1 MLNLLTSFSFLL
13 PIVYSYYRICPEFTL
28 GSILCLIS
36 SLSYH
41 GGNMIIS
48 NHHIISILRYLD
60 ITIVNFCIIYF
71 TLLCGYIHKLLIYV
85 IIAIIYCF
93 TVYVFNKSSALLH
106 SSIHIV
112 SNIGICFLIEIC
124 YNVDE
129 CLICKKLCNQ
139 V

>member
-13 PIVYSYYRICPEFTL
+13 PIVYSYYRVCPMFIL

-36 SLSYH
+36 SLFYH
-41 GGNMIIS
+41 GGKIIIS
-48 NHHIISILRYLD
+48 NHNIISIIRYID
-60 ITIVNFCIIYF
+60 IAIVNFCIIYF
-71 TLLCGYIHKLLIYV
+71 TLLCAYIHKLLIYV

-93 TVYVFNKSSALLH
+93 TIYVFNKSSELLH

-124 YNVDE
+124 YNVEE
-129 CLICKKLCNQ
+129 CDTCKSI
-139 V
+139 